1 MVPRQPGAGQQ
12 DLMHTV
18 QGGGHSGK
26 HFCCVRRLALVL
38 VVAAGLDA
46 LGLDMFAVKHQD
58 MGFLVV

>member
-1 MVPRQPGAGQQ
+1 MY
-12 DLMHTV
+12 TV
-18 QGGGHSGK
+18 QGGGYSGK
-26 HFCCVRRLALVL
+26 HFCCVGRLALVL